1 MTMEKL
7 LSICMMIVMATS
19 CVKHPTIILKVSD
32 EESTAIPY
40 QMGQNVKFVDQNGDT
55 LTYKVTRDITYPYSG
70 EQSYYAIHGEELFQ
84 PSCYSCYAR
93 SVVLTCNRGNKL
105 LAITLIPRKEFLFSI
120 ENEGSYFDLGGHF
133 SFNGSCTING
143 INYENV
149 QHEILRDQETDELL
163 YDWCYNEA
171 FGLLYFR
178 KGDFELTRIP

>member
-70 EQSYYAIHGEELFQ
+70 EQSYYAIRSEEHT
-84 PSCYSCYAR
+84 S
-93 SVVLTCNRGNKL
+93 
-105 LAITLIPRKEFLFSI
+105 
-120 ENEGSYFDLGGHF
+120 
-133 SFNGSCTING
+133 
-143 INYENV
+143 
-149 QHEILRDQETDELL
+149 ELQSL
-163 YDWCYNEA
+163 
-171 FGLLYFR
+171 
-178 KGDFELTRIP
+178 